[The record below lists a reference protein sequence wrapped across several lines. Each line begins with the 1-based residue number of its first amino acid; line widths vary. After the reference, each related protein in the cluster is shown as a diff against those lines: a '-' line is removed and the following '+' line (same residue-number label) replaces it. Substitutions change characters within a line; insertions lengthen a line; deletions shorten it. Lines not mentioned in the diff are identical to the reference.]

1 MKALNFITAAVAFVA
16 TLTMVGCGD
25 SQDELKAR
33 QGLVLVKFEPKD
45 ELDKVALATAQEKY
59 PDKTF
64 YRFIKKTMN
73 HAKKPT
79 PTLKLIIQK
88 AKNGCQT
95 ASVQRVMTFHTL
107 WYLKSKRANFRH
119 FICFVLAKKNN
130 AKSLKKLSK
139 IIDKTYS
146 RL

>member
-73 HAKKPT
+73 HAKKAYTDPET
-79 PTLKLIIQK
+79 DNT
-88 AKNGCQT
+88 
-95 ASVQRVMTFHTL
+95 
-107 WYLKSKRANFRH
+107 KSQEWLSNSERAEGYDFSYALV
-119 FICFVLAKKNN
+119 FEVEKGKFSSFYMLCSSKKEQC
-130 AKSLKKLSK
+130 K
-139 IIDKTYS
+139 IIKEIKQNH
-146 RL
+146 R

>member
-64 YRFIKKTMN
+64 YRYVRKTINYTKKAYTDPEIDDTKFEGYDGYDFQYILAFEKEKGEFWTYQMLCSSEKKCKFIEE
-73 HAKKPT
+73 
-79 PTLKLIIQK
+79 
-88 AKNGCQT
+88 G
-95 ASVQRVMTFHTL
+95 RV
-107 WYLKSKRANFRH
+107 KSRG
-119 FICFVLAKKNN
+119 
-130 AKSLKKLSK
+130 
-139 IIDKTYS
+139 
-146 RL
+146 

>member
-64 YRFIKKTMN
+64 YRYVRKTINYTKKAYTDPEIDATKGQEGLTNSRGEFVDGYDFEYRLVFEREKDKFVGYNMLCSSE
-73 HAKKPT
+73 KKQC
-79 PTLKLIIQK
+79 KFEK
-88 AKNGCQT
+88 E
-95 ASVQRVMTFHTL
+95 F
-107 WYLKSKRANFRH
+107 
-119 FICFVLAKKNN
+119 
-130 AKSLKKLSK
+130 K
-139 IIDKTYS
+139 IN
-146 RL
+146 